1 MMNEEEH
8 WMHRQLRLVAEEAKN
23 WPQWR
28 HDEARRRFGRDDV
41 TEPERL
47 AAAPVQETVRSA
59 PIDSPQAQ

>member
-8 WMHRQLRLVAEEAKN
+8 WMNRQLRLVAERAKD

-28 HDEARRRFGRDDV
+28 HEEAKRRFGTDA

-47 AAAPVQETVRSA
+47 VAAPVQETVCSA
-59 PIDSPQAQ
+59 PTDTPQAQ